1 VDLEKCFL
9 GEIFSE
15 REVSNHAHA
24 DCEDAPLVLKV
35 EFRECVVV
43 ASLGT
48 SDNFDLPESCASLEG
63 FASER
68 RNRR

>member
-9 GEIFSE
+9 GEIFSK
-15 REVSNHAHA
+15 REISNHAHA
-24 DCEDAPLVLKV
+24 NCENAPLVLKV

-43 ASLGT
+43 SCLGT
-48 SDNFDLPESCASLEG
+48 SDNLGLTESCASLEG

-68 RNRR
+68 RNTC